1 MGPSLQRASRPG
13 LEPHA
18 QLRRSFVYRKL
29 RDLGARFEAVNG
41 GAVALDFGRAA
52 AEAETAARLGLADLS
67 PLPRTGF
74 KGTGAVEWLQAQGLE
89 VGPDS
94 NRGYRQPGSEIALR
108 LAPTEI
114 FLIDSLAGSGALIER
129 LNQAWSWGAEKP
141 RKLIGYPMPRADSH
155 AWFALSGRAA
165 PEMFAKICG
174 IDLRLDKFEPGRIA
188 QTSIAKMSAILLRQE
203 ILRQDGGET
212 PVFHLLADSASA
224 DYLWDALLD
233 AMAEFGGAPVGLA
246 ALSGLC

>member
-1 MGPSLQRASRPG
+1 MAASLEGASRPKV
-13 LEPHA
+13 EPHA

-29 RDLGARFEAVNG
+29 RDLGARFEVVNG
-41 GAVALDFGRAA
+41 GAVALDFGTAA
-52 AEAETAARLGLADLS
+52 VEAETATRLGLADLS

-89 VGPDS
+89 IGPDN
-94 NRGYRQPGSEIALR
+94 NRGYPQPGGEVALR

-114 FLIDSLAGSGALIER
+114 FLIDSLAGGGALIER

-141 RKLIGYPMPRADSH
+141 RRLIGYPMPRADSH
-155 AWFALSGRAA
+155 AWFALSGRMA

-174 IDLRLDKFEPGRIA
+174 IDLRLDKFERGRIA
-188 QTSIAKMSAILLRQE
+188 QTSVAKMNGI

-224 DYLWDALLD
+224 DYLWEALLD
-233 AMAEFGGAPVGLA
+233 AMAEFGGAPIGLT
-246 ALSGLC
+246 ALRGLG